1 MLSLL
6 QSGQSLRLLFSAL
19 SNLLMK
25 GMNGVDGAD
34 DPPLADPTQE
44 NLLLFSPRVSLFSPR
59 TFTELQAL

>member
-1 MLSLL
+1 
-6 QSGQSLRLLFSAL
+6 
-19 SNLLMK
+19 MK